1 MIYEDGLTPSQIFER
16 VMRDFVEAMTREPTE
31 MPERRYHTDEL
42 LEQGEVW
49 QPGGGEILRIVD
61 MDDDHLVNLKAFLLK
76 HAFRYQS
83 AVLQSMFHF
92 AAGLGGEM
100 AQDSMDS
107 AIGEVSRL
115 HPLLWME
122 ERPLYKAVQNEIFKR
137 QGYSICRIIEQE

>member
-1 MIYEDGLTPSQIFER
+1 MIYEGTPSQVFDQI
-16 VMRDFVEAMTREPTE
+16 MKNFVEAMTREPTE
-31 MPERRYHTDEL
+31 MPERHYHVDEL

-49 QPGGGEILRIVD
+49 QSGDREILRIVD
-61 MDDDHLVNLKAFLLK
+61 IEDDHLVNLKAFLLK

-100 AQDSMDS
+100 AQDAMESEINQVTDKH
-107 AIGEVSRL
+107 ALI
-115 HPLLWME
+115 WME
-122 ERPLYKAVQNEIFKR
+122 ERPLYRAVQNEIFRR